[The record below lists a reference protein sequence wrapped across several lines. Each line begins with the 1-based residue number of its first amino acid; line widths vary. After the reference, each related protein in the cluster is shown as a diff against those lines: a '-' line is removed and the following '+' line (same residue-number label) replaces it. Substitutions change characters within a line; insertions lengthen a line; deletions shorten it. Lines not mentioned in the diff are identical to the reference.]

1 MNIGVSGA
9 SGQLGSTVLAELA
22 KRAASHRLIAISRTP
37 QGVPP
42 WAEGRLGDYD
52 DPGTL
57 AAAYAGLDRLL
68 LIPSADLRPG
78 VLSAQ
83 IGTAVDA
90 AVAAGV
96 GQIFLMSGS
105 GARRASG
112 YVDHWTGEQR
122 LIGSKAKAWTIL
134 RMGFFAETFAELAR
148 MSLES
153 GLLPGLS
160 ENQVAFVSK
169 QDVAA
174 AVAGCLM
181 TEEHAGATYNLSG
194 PAAISGAERAAV
206 VSQASGKS
214 LSFTVLTE
222 AQFRGGLAQANL
234 PGFLVDGFVAMQKA
248 FTSGAYDI
256 ITGDVQRL
264 SGNAPR
270 PLRSALAATWAVA
283 TGLPASHHHAEVN
296 GAG

>member
-1 MNIGVSGA
+1 MNIGISGA
-9 SGQLGSTVLAELA
+9 SGRLGSAVLAGLA
-22 KRAASHRLIAISRTP
+22 MRAGGHKLVAVSRTP
-37 QGVPP
+37 HGVSPRVG
-42 WAEGRLGDYD
+42 GRLGDYD

-78 VLSAQ
+78 VLSTQ
-83 IGTAVDA
+83 ICAAVDA

-122 LIGSKAKAWTIL
+122 LVGSKAKAWTIL
-134 RMGFFAETFAELAR
+134 RMGFFAETFAELAK
-148 MSLES
+148 MGLES
-153 GLLPGLS
+153 GMLPGLS
-160 ENQVAFVSK
+160 ENWVAFVSR

-206 VSQASGKS
+206 VSQASGKP
-214 LSFTVLTE
+214 LSFMVLTE
-222 AQFRGGLAQANL
+222 EQFRGGLARANL

-248 FTSGAYDI
+248 FTSGAYNI
-256 ITGDVQRL
+256 VTGDVERL
-264 SGNAPR
+264 SGHAPR
-270 PLRSALAATWAVA
+270 VLQTALATGWAA
-283 TGLPASHHHAEVN
+283 AA
-296 GAG
+296 

>member
-1 MNIGVSGA
+1 MNIGISGA
-9 SGQLGSTVLAELA
+9 SGRLGSAVLAGLA
-22 KRAASHRLIAISRTP
+22 MRAGGHKLVAVSRTP
-37 QGVPP
+37 HGVSPRV
-42 WAEGRLGDYD
+42 EGRLGDYD

-78 VLSAQ
+78 VLSTQ
-83 IGTAVDA
+83 ICAAVDA

-122 LIGSKAKAWTIL
+122 LVGSKAKAWTIL
-134 RMGFFAETFAELAR
+134 RMGFFAETFAELAK
-148 MSLES
+148 MGLES
-153 GLLPGLS
+153 GMLPGLS
-160 ENQVAFVSK
+160 ENWVAFVSR

-206 VSQASGKS
+206 VSQASGKP
-214 LSFTVLTE
+214 LSFMVLTE
-222 AQFRGGLAQANL
+222 EQFRGGLARANL

-248 FTSGAYDI
+248 FTSGAYNI
-256 ITGDVQRL
+256 VTGDVERL
-264 SGNAPR
+264 SGHAPR
-270 PLRSALAATWAVA
+270 ALQTALATGWAA
-283 TGLPASHHHAEVN
+283 AA
-296 GAG
+296 